1 MFVIMSCA
9 SKVYTR
15 PDCCH
20 IVTRSW
26 VVVEHNGVGEGDEE
40 GVGVGI
46 IMHVYFLP
54 GLPLL
59 FSGTAPALCN
69 CMQCFSSSK
78 WRWKQL
84 FGVPGTAGCLFEK
97 GRGLGNY
104 GTNWTIILGSS
115 FFFLFLCAIWG
126 GCLRQREQ
134 QPQSSWKG
142 YWLGS
147 VVALPKRDK

>member
-26 VVVEHNGVGEGDEE
+26 VVVEDNGVGEGDEE

-115 FFFLFLCAIWG
+115 FFFLFSG
-126 GCLRQREQ
+126 RHLRGLFAAEGAAAAKLMERILI
-134 QPQSSWKG
+134 G
-142 YWLGS
+142 LGS
-147 VVALPKRDK
+147 GPS